1 MSEKQSGAEI
11 DFTYGGENGY
21 SPDLSEW
28 VTNQSCMQRN
38 LIPILV
44 AGFGPRVPEHEI
56 QTRML
61 RSIIELHAFKISG
74 FQRSL
79 DYDVHR
85 NVIMPGHP
93 GTPKCTYGEKYCRP
107 IDNFH
112 RTWMSDWLAKA
123 DDLSREDAKV
133 SVLFFEPNSTL
144 DDIVEAYL
152 CENMYPRHLSGLAPR
167 RDITVSHP
175 PAEVYVEYHAN
186 TRQGE
191 TINLF
196 AKQIL
201 KTISIQS
208 SDPDARSALVSS
220 IASSQVAKKQ

>member
-1 MSEKQSGAEI
+1 MSEKH
-11 DFTYGGENGY
+11 YGGENGY
-21 SPDLSEW
+21 SPDVSEW
-28 VTNQSCMQRN
+28 VTNQSYTQRN

-44 AGFGPRVPEHEI
+44 AGFGPRVPEYEI
-56 QTRML
+56 QTRVL
-61 RSIIELHAFKISG
+61 RSIVELQAIKIAG

-79 DYDVHR
+79 DYDAHR

-93 GTPKCTYGEKYCRP
+93 GTPKCTYVEKYGRP

-112 RTWMSDWLAKA
+112 RTWMSDWLANA

-167 RDITVSHP
+167 RDITMSHP
-175 PAEVYVEYHAN
+175 TAEVYVEYHAD
-186 TRQGE
+186 TRQDE
-191 TINLF
+191 STNLL
-196 AKQIL
+196 AKEIL

-208 SDPDARSALVSS
+208 SNPYARSALVSS
-220 IASSQVAKKQ
+220 IASSQDVKKQ